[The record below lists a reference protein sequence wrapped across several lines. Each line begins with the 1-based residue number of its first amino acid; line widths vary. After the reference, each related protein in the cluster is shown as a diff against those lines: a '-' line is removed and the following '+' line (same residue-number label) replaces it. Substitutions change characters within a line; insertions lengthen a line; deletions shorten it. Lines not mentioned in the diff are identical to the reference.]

1 MGGKKE
7 NPNKI
12 GIAKFWGWNLRG
24 ASVGAVTVVYGTYFM
39 LYCTNALGLNAG
51 IVGTLL
57 LVSKLFDGVTDL
69 FAGYLIDNT
78 NTKLGKARPYEFAI
92 LGVWGI
98 SWLLFSCPVNW
109 SNTMKY
115 VWVFIL
121 YTLINSVFL
130 TLLNVNQS
138 VYMVRAF
145 PNQSVLAKLNAYG
158 GLVCVFGISLISM
171 PLPMLISSMGTTAAG
186 WSKLMAIYCIPLAI
200 IGMLRF
206 LLVKETVDVGGDS
219 ESKLNVKE
227 MKQVLKTNKHVY
239 LICLAFIFYN
249 ITLGMNLASYY
260 FTYIVKDMN
269 KYTIVTA
276 LTLPLMLV
284 MFIIPAIMK
293 KMKLSRLIMAGAV
306 IGVVGYVVNFFAGSN
321 MPMLIG
327 ATILTG
333 LSGLPLGFVGGLM
346 LIDCGEYNK
355 LKGLPSSL
363 GTMTAFQSFAS
374 KVGSGVGTWLQGM
387 LLSIGG
393 FISAGADG
401 VAVMNQPSSAI
412 LTIRL
417 GYSLIPALMFV
428 LIIVVLHFYKLE
440 SLLPVM
446 RKEKE
451 NE

>member
-1 MGGKKE
+1 
-7 NPNKI
+7 
-12 GIAKFWGWNLRG
+12 
-24 ASVGAVTVVYGTYFM
+24 
-39 LYCTNALGLNAG
+39 
-51 IVGTLL
+51 
-57 LVSKLFDGVTDL
+57 
-69 FAGYLIDNT
+69 
-78 NTKLGKARPYEFAI
+78 
-92 LGVWGI
+92 
-98 SWLLFSCPVNW
+98 
-109 SNTMKY
+109 
-115 VWVFIL
+115 
-121 YTLINSVFL
+121 
-130 TLLNVNQS
+130 
-138 VYMVRAF
+138 
-145 PNQSVLAKLNAYG
+145 
-158 GLVCVFGISLISM
+158 
-171 PLPMLISSMGTTAAG
+171 
-186 WSKLMAIYCIPLAI
+186 
-200 IGMLRF
+200 
-206 LLVKETVDVGGDS
+206 
-219 ESKLNVKE
+219 
-227 MKQVLKTNKHVY
+227 
-239 LICLAFIFYN
+239 
-249 ITLGMNLASYY
+249 
-260 FTYIVKDMN
+260 
-269 KYTIVTA
+269 
-276 LTLPLMLV
+276 
-284 MFIIPAIMK
+284 MK